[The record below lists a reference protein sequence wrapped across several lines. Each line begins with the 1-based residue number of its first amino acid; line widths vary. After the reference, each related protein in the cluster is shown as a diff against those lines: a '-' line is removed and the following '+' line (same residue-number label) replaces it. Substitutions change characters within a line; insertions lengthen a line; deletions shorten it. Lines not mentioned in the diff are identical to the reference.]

1 VEKAQK
7 LHLMKAKQFYD
18 RKKAARIKAKDSVKF
33 AAFCMD
39 FQKNLPMPNISTGDV
54 YYRR

>member
-1 VEKAQK
+1 MEKAQK